1 MEKTGQGEQGPF
13 MDCLTLIV
21 ASVSLFSELISQE
34 LPT

>member
-13 MDCLTLIV
+13 TDCLTLIV
-21 ASVSLFSELISQE
+21 ASVSLSSELISQK